1 MASFTQ
7 RLKVVIDVVSQG
19 ATKGLSDFR
28 TEVAQ
33 ADTFTGKLRAGAK
46 NLGSTLTAFTKSPLG
61 AAAAIGAAGTAAMKA
76 ADKFS
81 GLAKTAL
88 DVGKATGL
96 GTEAASRWIAVA
108 DDAGVSAEQFAAGAG
123 RIARTLDSGTW
134 EKYGIATRDA
144 AGQLR
149 SANDVFLDALD
160 LLSSTTSETERA
172 RISAAL
178 FGKGH
183 AALAPLIGKTR
194 EEYEQMLGSVEE
206 GQVITDGEA
215 VRGERWRLAMDRLS
229 DALGEVALKAG
240 EAIVS
245 LAGVVET
252 AATVL
257 TPVSKVFDFLGLIDN
272 TDKPLGKLQENLD
285 RTGASAYDNAIAFG
299 DMFTTYAESANV
311 FTRIKYAAL
320 DLTDVF
326 RDQRGETIIMKDSLA
341 ALAEQSPEAA
351 QEVVRSLE
359 AIMLAAYR
367 GNEPAKALV
376 EGYGLTIEVL
386 GQLKDLVPGYT
397 SATDDAADATDENA
411 EAVKRQRDAFEQANR
426 KMSEQLE
433 LKRKLYG
440 DQRDAIERQRDY
452 NDAQVELV
460 DVMGD
465 ANATTDD
472 QLDAIIKL
480 SEGFGTLTGA
490 SLDSEEGTKRQIY
503 QLDELLKGIDPSSPL
518 YKALADYITQLKN
531 IPTNVDTQ
539 LRLNVIGAV
548 TTKDGDIIGLR
559 TGARALGGPV
569 QAGSLYQV
577 GEGGKPELLTDA
589 LGRSYLIPGSDGVV
603 TPAGGAAG
611 LGGGGGNVTFNITVS
626 NPMMSGEQL
635 ANELRAYI
643 TRNGAGWL
651 TR

>member
-46 NLGSTLTAFTKSPLG
+46 NLGSTLGSFASSPLG
-61 AAAAIGAAGTAAMKA
+61 AAGGLSALGAAAFNA
-76 ADKFS
+76 ADQFS
-81 GLAKTAL
+81 GLAKTAIDL
-88 DVGKATGL
+88 SKATAL
-96 GTEAASRWIAVA
+96 TTEEASRWIAVA
-108 DDAGVSAEQFAAGAG
+108 DDFGIGADELQAGLG
-123 RIARTLDSGTW
+123 RIARTLDSPKW
-134 EKYGIATRDA
+134 AEYGIATRNA
-144 AGQLR
+144 AGEAL
-149 SANDVFLDALD
+149 SANAIFLDALD
-160 LLSSTTSETERA
+160 VLARTTNETERA
-172 RISAAL
+172 RIGNDL
-178 FGKGH
+178 FGKGY
-183 AALAPLIGKTR
+183 AAIAPLVGQTR
-194 EEYEQMLGSVEE
+194 DEYQAMLDSVDE
-206 GQVITDGEA
+206 GQVITAGEA
-215 VRGERWRLAMDRLS
+215 EAGEKWRLAMDKLKES
-229 DALGEVALKAG
+229 LGGVTLALGEMTTNLAPTIEKVATL
-240 EAIVS
+240 VS
-245 LAGVVET
+245 LTTKLFQESDPNSGLLNDFNT
-252 AATVL
+252 ALEGTDKSARAAAQAFREL
-257 TPVSKVFDFLGLIDN
+257 DYYLAPIDN
-272 TDKPLGKLQENLD
+272 SAGNLD
-285 RTGASAYDNAIAFG
+285 LFANKFRDLAKASPELAQQVYDGLVGIAVAAGRG
-299 DMFTTYAESANV
+299 DESAM
-311 FTRIKYAAL
+311 AL
-320 DLTDVF
+320 ASSMNLTT
-326 RDQRGETIIMKDSLA
+326 QRLAELA
-341 ALAEQSPEAA
+341 ALLPKVAD
-351 QEVVRSLE
+351 
-359 AIMLAAYR
+359 
-367 GNEPAKALV
+367 
-376 EGYGLTIEVL
+376 
-386 GQLKDLVPGYT
+386 GQ
-397 SATDDAADATDENA
+397 DDMSDATDENA

-548 TTKDGDIIGLR
+548 TTKDGDMIGFR
-559 TGARALGGPV
+559 EGPRALGGPV
-569 QAGSLYQV
+569 DAGSVYQV
-577 GEGGKPELLTDA
+577 GEGGRPELLTDA
-589 LGRSYLIPGSDGVV
+589 FGRTYLIPGSNGVV
-603 TPAGGAAG
+603 TPIGGTAGT
-611 LGGGGGNVTFNITVS
+611 LGGGGNVTFNITVT

-635 ANELRAYI
+635 ANELKAFI
-643 TRNGAGWL
+643 SRNGAGWL

>member
-61 AAAAIGAAGTAAMKA
+61 AATAITAAGTAALKA

-81 GLAKTAL
+81 AL
-88 DVGKATGL
+88 GKQAIDLGKATGL
-96 GTEAASRWIAVA
+96 STEQASRWIAVGDDFGISA
-108 DDAGVSAEQFAAGAG
+108 DQLASGIG
-123 RIARTLDSGTW
+123 RIARSLESPKW
-134 EKYGIATRDA
+134 AEYGIAVTDANGKTRDA
-144 AGQLR
+144 NDILLDVLDVLSR
-149 SANDVFLDALD
+149 TPSA
-160 LLSSTTSETERA
+160 TERA
-172 RISAAL
+172 RIGADL
-178 FGKGH
+178 LGKGW
-183 AALAPLIGKTR
+183 ASIVPIVGKTR
-194 EEYEQMLGSVEE
+194 EEYESMLASVSE
-206 GQVITDGEA
+206 GQVITDAEAAQGEK
-215 VRGERWRLAMDRLS
+215 WRLAMDRLG
-229 DALGEVALKAG
+229 DAFGDLALGAG
-240 EAIVS
+240 DAVTS
-245 LAGVVET
+245 LAPIIDVLASLVEYVPE
-252 AATVL
+252 VL
-257 TPVSKVFDFLGLIDN
+257 DFLGIADTGDQNLARFAKQLENVEGATWGTTMAFADLSNGLI
-272 TDKPLGKLQENLD
+272 ENE
-285 RTGASAYDNAIAFG
+285 
-299 DMFTTYAESANV
+299 DMVTQLSTV
-311 FTRIKYAAL
+311 WDAL
-320 DLTDVF
+320 DL
-326 RDQRGETIIMKDSLA
+326 SP
-341 ALAEQSPEAA
+341 AEQQAYLMKEALTRLAQTAPEQAA
-351 QEVVRSLE
+351 QVVASLE
-359 AIMLAAYR
+359 ATLQAAYR
-367 GNEPAKALV
+367 GDEAARIFAEGWGLTLPVLSELKALV
-376 EGYGLTIEVL
+376 PDVTAANEDG
-386 GQLKDLVPGYT
+386 
-397 SATDDAADATDENA
+397 ADAADENA

-426 KMSEQLE
+426 KMAEQLE

-548 TTKDGDIIGLR
+548 TTKDGDMIGFR
-559 TGARALGGPV
+559 SGPRALGGPV
-569 QAGSLYQV
+569 DAGSVYQV
-577 GEGGKPELLTDA
+577 GEGGRPELLTDA
-589 LGRSYLIPGSDGVV
+589 FGRTYLIPGSNGVV
-603 TPAGGAAG
+603 TPIGGTAGT
-611 LGGGGGNVTFNITVS
+611 LGGGGNVTFNVTVT

-635 ANELRAYI
+635 ANELKAFI
-643 TRNGAGWL
+643 SRNGAGWL